1 MTILSSTFIKY
12 VIHSQFIVHFQCLY
26 GSSLL
31 QSRTLH
37 LFLIINILHSGANME
52 ALDEK
57 SLTPLLTAV
66 SWGKSEAVKCLL
78 DLGAQIDATDK
89 DEKMEYFWLLDSM
102 QLIS

>member
-1 MTILSSTFIKY
+1 
-12 VIHSQFIVHFQCLY
+12 
-26 GSSLL
+26 
-31 QSRTLH
+31 
-37 LFLIINILHSGANME
+37 ME

-89 DEKMEYFWLLDSM
+89 DEKNGVFLATRLNAIDILKVCIVIGGSKGRAWEAKTHPVFTVTP
-102 QLIS
+102 